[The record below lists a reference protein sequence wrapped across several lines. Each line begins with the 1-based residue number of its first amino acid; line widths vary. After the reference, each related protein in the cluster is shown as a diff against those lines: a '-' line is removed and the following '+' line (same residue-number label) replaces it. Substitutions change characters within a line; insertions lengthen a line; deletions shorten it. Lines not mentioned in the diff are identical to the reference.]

1 MSKKRINYIKLLF
14 SFIKEIYLKKSVIY
28 ELTKRDFQAQYK
40 GSYLGF
46 FWTYIQ
52 PLAFIL
58 IIWIVLNYGFRAQH
72 IENAPHSFW
81 LIVGMI
87 PWLYFSEVFI
97 ASTNVI
103 QQYNFLIKKVNF
115 SLGILP
121 LVKIFSALINQL
133 VFIFFVILMGVFY
146 GVYPGFHTLQIIYY
160 LLCVFVLLIGLGWI
174 TSSTSI
180 FVKDI
185 NNIVSI
191 LIQFGF
197 WLTPIFWNITMVPV
211 QYHWLIKLNPVYYI
225 ISGYRDSF
233 IYGTSFWSKPAEAL
247 YFWLVVLTIL
257 LIGAVVFRRL
267 RPHFAEV
274 M

>member
-1 MSKKRINYIKLLF
+1 MFPKLLSYIRLFF
-14 SFIKEIYLKKSVIY
+14 SFIKEIYFKKSIIY

-52 PLAFIL
+52 PLLFIL
-58 IIWIVLNYGFRAQH
+58 IIWGVLSLGFRLQN

-81 LIVGMI
+81 LIIGMI
-87 PWLYFSEVFI
+87 PWLYFSEVFV
-97 ASTNVI
+97 ASTNVV
-103 QQYNFLIKKVNF
+103 QQFSFLIKKVDF

-121 LVKIFSALINQL
+121 LVKIFSAFINHL
-133 VFIFFVILMGVFY
+133 VFIFLTILLGCFY
-146 GVYPGFHTLQIIYY
+146 GIYPSLYTIQIIYY
-160 LLCVFVLLIGLGWI
+160 VISMFFLLIGLGWI

-185 NNIVSI
+185 NNIVTV

-197 WLTPIFWNITMVPV
+197 WLTPIFWSISMIPEKF
-211 QYHWLIKLNPVYYI
+211 HWIIKLNPVYYI
-225 ISGYRDSF
+225 ISGYRDTF
-233 IYGTSFWSKPAEAL
+233 IYGIPFWNKPLETLSFWIIVIVI
-247 YFWLVVLTIL
+247 LV
-257 LIGAVVFRRL
+257 IGAVVFRRL

-274 M
+274 I